1 MDTRLTPAPTLNDV
15 EQRPLAT
22 WQTRHPWW
30 WAIAVALGGTVM
42 TVVGAAFSQIRQL
55 DPVATTLTQAV
66 FVGMS
71 ALIGLLVMWRTR
83 PTLAEYGF
91 RGPRHLDRT
100 LWLVPLALVPVILV
114 AATGIDVTPTHAI
127 AYALLALAVG
137 FSEEIWFR
145 GLLLATLRSL
155 GTRTAIIGASALFG
169 ALHVTNLF
177 AGVAPLY
184 VTVQFAFAC
193 LVGLV
198 LAELVTIT
206 GSLWIGIIWH
216 LVYDLAAFSTGAELT
231 TAALVGLTVMTII
244 LAAYAVWLW
253 RRLPGV
259 ASA

>member
-1 MDTRLTPAPTLNDV
+1 MDTRLAPAPTLSDV
-15 EQRPLAT
+15 DQPPLAT
-22 WQTRHPWW
+22 WHTRHPWW
-30 WAIAVALGGTVM
+30 WAIAVALGGAVM
-42 TVVGAAFSQIRQL
+42 TVAGTAFSQIRQL
-55 DPVATTLTQAV
+55 DPVAATFTQAV
-66 FVGMS
+66 FVGLS
-71 ALIGLLVMWRTR
+71 AVVGLLVMWRSR
-83 PTLAEYGF
+83 PTLSEYGF
-91 RGPRHLDRT
+91 RRPRHLDRT
-100 LWLVPLALVPVILV
+100 MWLAPLALVPVILV
-114 AATGIDVTPTHAI
+114 AATGIDVTPTQAI
-127 AYALLALAVG
+127 AYAVLALAVG

-145 GLLLATLRSL
+145 GLLIAALRSL

-206 GSLWIGIIWH
+206 GSLWIGIVWH
-216 LVYDLAAFSTGAELT
+216 LVYDLAAFSTTAGLT
-231 TAALVGLTVMTII
+231 TAALVGLTVMTVV

-253 RRLPGV
+253 RRLPGI